1 MPRTYSPLRY
11 PGGKTQIAPFVE
23 SLIKQN
29 NLIGGTYVEPF
40 AGGAGVVWHL
50 LLNNIVENVVIND
63 LAPSIFSFWSAALT
77 KTEELCDLIDS
88 TPITIKEWYKQ
99 KEVQKG
105 QHIGI
110 ELAFS
115 TFFLNRVNRS
125 GILNAGVIGGK
136 AQAGEYKLNCRFNK
150 ASLIQKIQKIAE
162 RAKQI
167 KLTNQDAKY
176 FLVDQISKLD
186 SKTLINIDPPYYNK
200 GKELYQNFFEHE
212 DHIALYKSIKEVKL
226 PWMVTYDNT
235 PEIYE
240 IYKEHNPHLFSLNY
254 SAQSKRRGAELLILS
269 PELIREGA
277 IEKLSA

>member
-1 MPRTYSPLRY
+1 MPRIYSPLRY

-23 SLIKQN
+23 GLIKQN
-29 NLIGGTYVEPF
+29 DLMGGTYVEAF

-50 LLNNIVENVVIND
+50 LQNNIVENVVIND
-63 LAPSIFSFWSAALT
+63 LAPSIFSFWDAALT

-99 KEVQKG
+99 KEIQKNKN
-105 QHIGI
+105 IGI

-115 TFFLNRVNRS
+115 TLFLNRVNRS
-125 GILNAGVIGGK
+125 GILNAGVMGGK
-136 AQAGEYKLNCRFNK
+136 AQSGEYKLDCRFNK
-150 ASLIQKIQKIAE
+150 SALIYKIQRIAE
-162 RAKQI
+162 RSDQI
-167 KLTNQDAKY
+167 KLTNQDAKD
-176 FLVDQISKLD
+176 FLVGRVSKLD

-212 DHIALYKSIKEVKL
+212 DHIALYKSIMKVKL

-254 SAQSKRRGAELLILS
+254 SAQSKRRGAELLMLS